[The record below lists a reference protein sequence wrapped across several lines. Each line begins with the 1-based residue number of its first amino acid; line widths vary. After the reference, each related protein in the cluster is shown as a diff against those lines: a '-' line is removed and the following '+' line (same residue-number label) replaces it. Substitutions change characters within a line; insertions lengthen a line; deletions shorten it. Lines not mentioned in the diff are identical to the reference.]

1 MNGAGSVWV
10 REKQRAYLQGVFQK
24 THKNKLEVHVEKTMY
39 FCRRKCYCFGKYL
52 KSLSGQI

>member
-24 THKNKLEVHVEKTMY
+24 THKNKLEVHVERQ
-39 FCRRKCYCFGKYL
+39 CV
-52 KSLSGQI
+52 SGDANVIALENT